1 MLKYEEIARLIN
13 DQARSDLSRLDT
25 IKYASIRSIRSSN
38 KIYLALLDAILER
51 LREECIHM

>member
-1 MLKYEEIARLIN
+1 MLKYDEIALLIN

-25 IKYASIRSIRSSN
+25 IKYASIRSSN
-38 KIYLALLDAILER
+38 KIYLALLDAILDR